1 MDLLPDSKAL
11 SYVAGSRSQASLSL
25 QSAAPWGE
33 EIYAGQPIAL
43 CQSCWG
49 WEGEGGIFLS
59 RAVQGND
66 GVTQKQK
73 D

>member
-33 EIYAGQPIAL
+33 EIYAGQL
-43 CQSCWG
+43 CARAA
-49 WEGEGGIFLS
+49 EGERERGEFSFLGRS
-59 RAVQGND
+59 RGMM
-66 GVTQKQK
+66 G
-73 D
+73 